1 MRFKPRKQIFS
12 RKSFQENLFEKIRT
26 EMMIRYDVTTFI
38 FDALVVVAHDLPL
51 DFLSSYLSCLSVFV
65 IRLILYNDCSRILK
79 QVRLL

>member
-1 MRFKPRKQIFS
+1 
-12 RKSFQENLFEKIRT
+12 
-26 EMMIRYDVTTFI
+26 MMIRYDVTTFI